1 MSESATFLK
10 PEVLARIVPLG
21 LRAQRVVEGTMSGLH
36 RSPLHG
42 VSVEFADYREYVPG
56 DDLKRLDWRAYAR
69 SNRYYIKRYE
79 EETNFRATLLVDAS
93 ASMRYGRGAAR
104 SAQPAQPAAG
114 FTKFS
119 YAATLAAS
127 LAMLCLKQR
136 DAVGLAL
143 FDESERSWLRP
154 SAAQSQL
161 LKILDVLE
169 SAQPDRTTDLGSVL
183 NKVAAQI
190 NARGLVILVSDLLC
204 DLDALYHGLGRLQR
218 QGHDILIFHVLD
230 KEEIELPFNDSV
242 LFRDI
247 EGSEEIF
254 AEPWAF
260 RQAYRRAMDDFIL
273 DVGNRCRS
281 AGIDYT
287 LLTTS
292 DDLAHGLAQYLHRR
306 QTVAGRRIGKITA
319 PAHDQPHPHEHVAPL
334 SPPLDSVSHS
344 PLSPPRESAS
354 RSPLS
359 PPRESAS
366 RSPLSPPRERG
377 RG

>member
-1 MSESATFLK
+1 MSESATYLK
-10 PEVLARIVPLG
+10 PEILARIVPLG

-42 VSVEFADYREYVPG
+42 VSVEFADYREYTPG

-79 EETNFRATLLVDAS
+79 EETNFRATILLDAS
-93 ASMRYGRGAAR
+93 ASMRYGRAAAR
-104 SAQPAQPAAG
+104 GEGG
-114 FTKFS
+114 FTKFG

-127 LAMLCLKQR
+127 MTMLCVKQR

-143 FDESERSWLRP
+143 FDEAERSWLRP
-154 SAAQSQL
+154 SAAQSQMV
-161 LKILDVLE
+161 KILDVLE
-169 SAQPDRTTDLGSVL
+169 SAQPDRTTDLGAVL

-190 NARGLVILVSDLLC
+190 NARGVVILISDLLC
-204 DLDALYHGLGRLQR
+204 DLDAVYHGLGRVQR

-230 KEEIELPFNDSV
+230 PEEIELPFNDSV

-247 EGSEEIF
+247 EGTEEIF

-287 LLTTS
+287 LLTTTE
-292 DDLAHGLAQYLHRR
+292 DLGLALARYLHRR
-306 QTVAGRRIGKITA
+306 QGISGRRIGKITA
-319 PAHDQPHPHEHVAPL
+319 ASHDHMHPHDHAAAIEQ
-334 SPPLDSVSHS
+334 
-344 PLSPPRESAS
+344 ES
-354 RSPLS
+354 L
-359 PPRESAS
+359 ESTSAG
-366 RSPLSPPRERG
+366 EG
-377 RG
+377 IGAAFNGGGA

>member
-1 MSESATFLK
+1 MNESSTFLQ
-10 PEVLARIVPLG
+10 PEILARIVPLG
-21 LRAQRVVEGTMSGLH
+21 LRAERVVEGAMSGLH

-42 VSVEFADYREYVPG
+42 MSVEFADYREYTPG

-79 EETNFRATLLVDAS
+79 EETNFRATILLDAS
-93 ASMRYGRGAAR
+93 ASMRYGRAVAR
-104 SAQPAQPAAG
+104 GEGG

-127 LAMLCLKQR
+127 LAVLCVKQR

-143 FDESERSWLRP
+143 FDNVERSWLRP

-161 LKILDVLE
+161 VKILDILE
-169 SAQPDRTTDLGSVL
+169 SAKPDRTTDLGVVL

-190 NARGLVILVSDLLC
+190 NARGLVIVVSDLLC
-204 DLDALYHGLGRLQR
+204 DLDKFYQGLGRLQH

-230 KEEIELPFNDSV
+230 REEIDLPFNDSV

-247 EGSEEIF
+247 EGTEEIF

-260 RQAYRRAMDDFIL
+260 RQAYRRAMEEFIDDC
-273 DVGNRCRS
+273 GNRCRA

-287 LLTTS
+287 LLTTT
-292 DDLAHGLAQYLHRR
+292 DDLGEALASYLHKR
-306 QTVAGRRIGKITA
+306 QSATGRRIGKITMSA
-319 PAHDQPHPHEHVAPL
+319 HEHAP
-334 SPPLDSVSHS
+334 PAPHDGG
-344 PLSPPRESAS
+344 EA
-354 RSPLS
+354 
-359 PPRESAS
+359 
-366 RSPLSPPRERG
+366 
-377 RG
+377 

>member
-1 MSESATFLK
+1 MSESATYLK

-42 VSVEFADYREYVPG
+42 MSVEFADYREYTPG

-79 EETNFRATLLVDAS
+79 EETNFRATLLLDAS
-93 ASMRYGRGAAR
+93 ASMRYGRAVAR
-104 SAQPAQPAAG
+104 GEPG
-114 FTKFS
+114 FTKFG

-127 LAMLCLKQR
+127 LAVLCVKQR

-143 FDESERSWLRP
+143 FDNSERTWLRP

-161 LKILDVLE
+161 IKIIETLE
-169 SAQPDRTTDLGSVL
+169 SARPERTTDLGVVL

-190 NARGLVILVSDLLC
+190 NARGLVIVVSDLLC
-204 DLDALYHGLGRLQR
+204 DLDKFYQGLGRLQH
-218 QGHDILIFHVLD
+218 QGHDILIFHILD

-247 EGSEEIF
+247 EGTEEIF

-260 RQAYRRAMDDFIL
+260 RQAYKRAMEEFMA
-273 DVGNRCRS
+273 DVGSRCRA

-292 DDLAHGLAQYLHRR
+292 DDLGQGLSRYLHQR
-306 QTVAGRRIGKITA
+306 QNMSGRRIGKITTSAHEHLHEHA
-319 PAHDQPHPHEHVAPL
+319 PASQRLVNEPANTRTGDAT
-334 SPPLDSVSHS
+334 
-344 PLSPPRESAS
+344 
-354 RSPLS
+354 
-359 PPRESAS
+359 
-366 RSPLSPPRERG
+366 
-377 RG
+377 

>member
-1 MSESATFLK
+1 MSESATYLK
-10 PEVLARIVPLG
+10 PEILARIVPLG

-42 VSVEFADYREYVPG
+42 MSVEFADYREYTPG

-79 EETNFRATLLVDAS
+79 EETNFRATLLLDAS
-93 ASMRYGRGAAR
+93 ASMRYGRAAAR
-104 SAQPAQPAAG
+104 GEGG
-114 FTKFS
+114 FTKFD

-127 LAMLCLKQR
+127 LAMLCVKQR

-143 FDESERSWLRP
+143 FDNAERSWLRP
-154 SAAQSQL
+154 SAAQSQMI
-161 LKILDVLE
+161 KILDMLE
-169 SAQPDRTTDLGSVL
+169 SARPDRTTDLGLVL

-190 NARGLVILVSDLLC
+190 NARGLVIVISDLLC
-204 DLDALYHGLGRLQR
+204 DLDALYQGLGRVQH

-230 KEEIELPFNDSV
+230 KEEIDLPFNDSV

-260 RQAYRRAMDDFIL
+260 RQAYKRAMEEFID
-273 DVGNRCRS
+273 DVGNRCRA

-292 DDLAHGLAQYLHRR
+292 DDLGQGMARYLHQR
-306 QTVAGRRIGKITA
+306 QSMAGRRIGKITSSSHEYAA
-319 PAHDQPHPHEHVAPL
+319 PPPHGGEA
-334 SPPLDSVSHS
+334 
-344 PLSPPRESAS
+344 
-354 RSPLS
+354 
-359 PPRESAS
+359 
-366 RSPLSPPRERG
+366 
-377 RG
+377 